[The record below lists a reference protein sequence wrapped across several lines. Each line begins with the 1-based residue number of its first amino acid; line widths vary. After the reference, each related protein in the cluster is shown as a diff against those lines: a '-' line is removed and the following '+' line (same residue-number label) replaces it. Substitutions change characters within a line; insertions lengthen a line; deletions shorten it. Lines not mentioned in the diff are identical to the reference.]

1 MKKAALLLIL
11 LMFGVVFASGCIGS
25 KATETSSSSPTH
37 TPVSSS
43 TSVPTLTPTNSQP
56 TLSKTSTS
64 STEAPKYPLTITD
77 FANRKVTIKKQPE
90 RIVSLA
96 PSITETLYFLGALDR
111 VVGVTQFDDYPADV
125 KKGRTIVGGFSNPNI
140 EVIASLKPDLIIAT
154 SMDMKYLDQL
164 QQIAP
169 VIVIDPKN
177 IEDIYTSIEL
187 LGKVLGKEEQA
198 KKVVNDMKTKINEIS
213 SRVKALSRPKVFYIV
228 WNNPLMTAGA
238 NTFINDLIR
247 LAGGENIFS
256 DVKGWKSV
264 SMEQVLARNPDII
277 ILTPHC
283 GMSVNDVYKSEL
295 AQTNAAKNGKVIMI
309 ENENVLV
316 RPSPRIVEG
325 LEELAKAIHPEAFG
339 GKYPLTITDF
349 EGRKVTIKSEPQR
362 IVSLA
367 PSITETLF
375 YIGAGN
381 KVVGVTTFDDYPP
394 QVKNITKIG
403 GFSNP
408 NIEVIASLKPDL
420 IIGTSMHLRFLNQLQ
435 QIAPV
440 IIVDPKNMEG
450 IYKQIELLGE
460 VTNREEYAQSVVEQM
475 KTKVAEITSMVK
487 NQTKPKVL
495 FITWW
500 NPIYVPGNGTFQ
512 GELIELAG
520 GRNIFSDLKG
530 WAQVSMEQILARNPD
545 IIILSAHAGIS
556 AEDLCNTQ
564 LVQTNAMKNGRVFT
578 VSDDNLISR
587 PGPRIVYGLQEL
599 AEFIHPKLFKYN
611 FQPLKCN
618 ATASTSG

>member
-1 MKKAALLLIL
+1 MKKAALLLIV
-11 LMFGVVFASGCIGS
+11 LMLGVALASGCIGS
-25 KATETSSSSPTH
+25 KTAQTSSSSPAVTSSA
-37 TPVSSS
+37 PAVSES
-43 TSVPTLTPTNSQP
+43 TNSQA
-56 TLSKTSTS
+56 SFSETSTTAAKTPS
-64 STEAPKYPLTITD
+64 YPITVTD
-77 FANRKVTIKKQPE
+77 FANRKVTIMKEPR

-96 PSITETLYFLGALDR
+96 PSITETLYFLGVLDR
-111 VVGVTQFDDYPADV
+111 VVGVTQFDDYPPNV
-125 KKGRTIVGGFSNPNI
+125 KEGRTIVGGFGSPNI

-154 SMDMKYLDQL
+154 SMDMRYLNQL

-177 IEDIYTSIEL
+177 IDEIYTSIEL
-187 LGKVLGKEEQA
+187 LGKVLGDEGRAE
-198 KKVVNDMKTKINEIS
+198 KVVSEMKAKISEIS
-213 SRVKALSRPKVFYIV
+213 SRVKGLPEPGVFYIV

-247 LAGGENIFS
+247 LAGGRNIFS
-256 DVKGWKSV
+256 DIKGWKSV
-264 SMEQVLARNPDII
+264 SMEQVLARNPGII

-283 GMSVNDVYKSEL
+283 GMSVSDVYKSEL
-295 AQTNAAKNGKVIMI
+295 SKTDAAKHGRVIMI

-339 GKYPLTITDF
+339 GKYPLTVTDF
-349 EGRKVTIKSEPQR
+349 EGRKVTIKSEPRR

-375 YIGAGN
+375 YIGAGDR
-381 KVVGVTTFDDYPP
+381 VVGVTTFDDYPP

-408 NIEVIASLKPDL
+408 NIEVIASLRPDL
-420 IIGTSMHLRFLNQLQ
+420 IIGTSMHLRYLNQLQ

-440 IIVDPKNMEG
+440 IIVDPKNLEG
-450 IYKQIELLGE
+450 IYRQIELLGE
-460 VTNREEYAQSVVEQM
+460 VTNREEYARSVVDHM
-475 KTKVAEITSMVK
+475 KAKVQEITSMVR
-487 NQTKPKVL
+487 NQTRPKVL

-500 NPIYVPGNGTFQ
+500 NPVYVPGNGTFQ
-512 GELIELAG
+512 GQLIELAG

-530 WAQVSMEQILARNPD
+530 WAQVNMEQILARNPD

-556 AEDLCNTQ
+556 AEDLCRTE
-564 LVQTNAMKNGRVFT
+564 LVRTNAVKNGRVFT
-578 VSDDNLISR
+578 IADDNVISR
-587 PGPRIVYGLQEL
+587 PGPRIVEGLEEL
-599 AEFIHPKLFKYN
+599 AEFIHPDIFKYR

-618 ATASTSG
+618 ATSQPSG

>member
-1 MKKAALLLIL
+1 MKKTALMLIL
-11 LMFGVVFASGCIGS
+11 LMLGVVVAAGCIGS
-25 KATETSSSSPTH
+25 NAAKSSTSSQSSSPA
-37 TPVSSS
+37 PSS
-43 TSVPTLTPTNSQP
+43 TVEETPATPIKTPT
-56 TLSKTSTS
+56 KTE
-64 STEAPKYPLTITD
+64 TETPKYPLTITD
-77 FANRKVTIKKQPE
+77 FANRKVTIKAEPQ

-96 PSITETLYFLGALDR
+96 PSITETLYFLGVLDR
-111 VVGVTQFDDYPADV
+111 VVGITKFDDYPANV
-125 KKGRTIVGGFSNPNI
+125 REGRTVVGGFGSPNI

-177 IEDIYTSIEL
+177 IDDIYTSIML
-187 LGKVLGKEEQA
+187 LGKVVGAEKQA
-198 KKVVNDMKTKINEIS
+198 EKVVSDMKSKIDEIS
-213 SRVKALSRPKVFYIV
+213 SKVKGLPEPKVFYIV
-228 WNNPLMTAGA
+228 WGNPLMTAGA
-238 NTFINDLIR
+238 ETFLNDLIR
-247 LAGGENIFS
+247 LAGGKNIFS
-256 DVKGWKSV
+256 DIKGWKSV
-264 SMEQVLARNPDII
+264 SMEQVLARNPDVI

-283 GMSVNDVYKSEL
+283 GMSVDDVYKSQL
-295 AQTNAAKNGKVIMI
+295 AKTNAGKSGRVIMI
-309 ENENVLV
+309 KNENVLV

-349 EGRKVTIKSEPQR
+349 EGRKVTIKKEPQR

-375 YIGAGN
+375 YIGAGD

-420 IIGTSMHLRFLNQLQ
+420 IIGTSMHLQYLDQLQ

-440 IIVDPKNMEG
+440 IIVSPKNIEG

-475 KTKVAEITSMVK
+475 KAKVAEITSMVK

-545 IIILSAHAGIS
+545 VIILSAHAGIN
-556 AEDLCNTQ
+556 ATDLCKSQ

-578 VSDDNLISR
+578 VSNDDIISR
-587 PGPRIVYGLQEL
+587 PGPRIVEGLEEL
-599 AEFIHPKLFKYN
+599 AEFLHPKLFKYS
-611 FQPLKCN
+611 FQPLTCN
-618 ATASTSG
+618 ATSSASG

>member
-1 MKKAALLLIL
+1 MKKVALLLIM

-25 KATETSSSSPTH
+25 KVAETSSSSTGL
-37 TPVSSS
+37 TS
-43 TSVPTLTPTNSQP
+43 TSTSPQVIF
-56 TLSKTSTS
+56 SKTST
-64 STEAPKYPLTITD
+64 TTTKAPKYPMTITD
-77 FANRKVTIKKQPE
+77 FANRKVKITKEPQ

-96 PSITETLYFLGALDR
+96 PSITETLYFLDALDR

-125 KKGRTIVGGFSNPNI
+125 KKGRTIVGGFGSPNI

-169 VIVIDPKN
+169 VIVLDPKN
-177 IEDIYTSIEL
+177 IEEIYTSVEL
-187 LGKVLGKEEQA
+187 LGKVLGREEQA
-198 KKVVNDMKTKINEIS
+198 EKVVNDMKTKINDIS
-213 SRVKALSRPKVFYIV
+213 SRVKGLPKPKVFYIV

-256 DVKGWKSV
+256 DIQGWKSV
-264 SMEQVLARNPDII
+264 NMEEVLARNPEII

-283 GMSVNDVYKSEL
+283 GMGVDDVYKSEL
-295 AQTNAAKNGKVIMI
+295 AHTNAAKNGKVIMI

-325 LEELAKAIHPEAFG
+325 LEELAKVIHPEAFG

-362 IVSLA
+362 IISLA

-435 QIAPV
+435 QIASV
-440 IIVDPKNMEG
+440 IIVDPKNLNG

-475 KTKVAEITSMVK
+475 KAKVTEITSMVTAE

-512 GELIELAG
+512 GQLIELAG
-520 GRNIFSDLKG
+520 GKNIFSDLKG
-530 WAQVSMEQILARNPD
+530 WAQVNMEQILARNPD
-545 IIILSAHAGIS
+545 IIILSAHAGIN

-564 LVQTNAMKNGRVFT
+564 LVQTNAVKSGRVFT
-578 VSDDNLISR
+578 VSDDNIISR

-599 AEFIHPKLFKYN
+599 AEFIHPGLFKYSY
-611 FQPLKCN
+611 QPLKCN
-618 ATASTSG
+618 ATASG